1 MTNSSVVS
9 LSCRLAGQDA
19 TQEMEENE
27 EIADYVV
34 SFISS
39 LPKRHPDQP
48 PVQASASY
56 YIWKASVKV

>member
-39 LPKRHPDQP
+39 LPKRHPD
-48 PVQASASY
+48 
-56 YIWKASVKV
+56 